1 MSNLSPIFMPWSA
14 PFELQNIWSHSQS
27 WWCVSFW
34 HSFKCN
40 YAITSVIAM
49 FQRIT
54 PRWRYEVFP
63 QVQRCFQLLLEFTR
77 SWNVFEQYCPWC
89 DLNVFV
95 HWLSFFEPL
104 VLRSPIL
111 HIIIFL
117 CPPADLNT
125 ACFFLFRVHW
135 IAPKV
140 SQLFKKCREE
150 LMSFHVKY
158 FADSIDVLH
167 CSTIFLVLE
176 SNLILQRLC
185 LFKSNCWN
193 EIRKI
198 SIFGKDLLK
207 IKLFGQRPNT
217 RHSM

>member
-140 SQLFKKCREE
+140 SQLFKECWEE
-150 LMSFHVKY
+150 VMSFLSRIPHTQSL
-158 FADSIDVLH
+158 F
-167 CSTIFLVLE
+167 FLVRQSFLFWNQISYFKGYVYSSLIVEMKSERYQFLE
-176 SNLILQRLC
+176 
-185 LFKSNCWN
+185 
-193 EIRKI
+193 KI
-198 SIFGKDLLK
+198 F
-207 IKLFGQRPNT
+207 
-217 RHSM
+217 